1 MSNVIDRV
9 KEHFESQ
16 GVKKIEVAEWG
27 EEGQPLV
34 IYSKPFSLGEK
45 RGLFKNAKNDDLGVL
60 VDVIVLKAKDA
71 KMVDK
76 IFKLDD
82 KLTLLNS
89 ADPEVIAR
97 VATEMLNTVTY
108 EEAEKK

>member
-1 MSNVIDRV
+1 MSVIDRV

-34 IYSKPFSLGEK
+34 IYSKPFTMAEK
-45 RGLFKNAKNDDLGVL
+45 RNLFKGAKNDDLGVL
-60 VDVIVLKAKDA
+60 VDAIMLKARDKDGN
-71 KMVDK
+71 K

-82 KLTLLNS
+82 KQVLLNN

-97 VATEMLNTVTY
+97 VATEILNTNTL
-108 EEAEKK
+108 EDAEKK

>member
-1 MSNVIDRV
+1 MSVIDRV

-16 GVKKIEVAEWG
+16 EVKKIEVAEWG

-34 IYSKPFSLGEK
+34 IYSKPFTLAEK
-45 RGLFKNAKNDDLGVL
+45 RNLFKGAKNDDLGVL
-60 VDVIVLKAKDA
+60 VDAIMLKARDKEGN
-71 KMVDK
+71 K

-82 KLTLLNS
+82 KQVLLNN

-97 VATEMLNTVTY
+97 VATEILNTNTL
-108 EEAEKK
+108 EDAEKK

>member
-1 MSNVIDRV
+1 MSVIDRV

-27 EEGQPLV
+27 EEGQPLM
-34 IYSKPFSLGEK
+34 IYCSPFTLAEK
-45 RGLFKNAKNDDLGVL
+45 RNLFKGARNDDLGVL
-60 VDVIVLKAKDA
+60 VDAIMLKAKD
-71 KMVDK
+71 KDGNK

-82 KLTLLNS
+82 KQVLLNK
-89 ADPEVIAR
+89 ADADVIAR
-97 VATEMLNTVTY
+97 VSTEMLNTVSL

>member
-34 IYSKPFSLGEK
+34 IYCSPFNLAEK
-45 RGLFKNAKNDDLGVL
+45 RNLFQ
-60 VDVIVLKAKDA
+60 
-71 KMVDK
+71 
-76 IFKLDD
+76 
-82 KLTLLNS
+82 
-89 ADPEVIAR
+89 R
-97 VATEMLNTVTY
+97 C
-108 EEAEKK
+108 

>member
-1 MSNVIDRV
+1 MSVIDRV
-9 KEHFESQ
+9 KNHFESQ
-16 GVKKIEVAEWG
+16 GVKVIEVAEWG

-34 IYSKPFSLGEK
+34 IYSSPFSLGEK

-60 VDVIVLKAKDA
+60 VDVIVLKARDKDGN
-71 KMVDK
+71 K

-89 ADPEVIAR
+89 ADPEIIGR
-97 VATEMLNTVTY
+97 VATQMLNSITF